1 MAELTLVE
9 GWTGPID
16 ETLQKAG
23 VAENL
28 TGMTVALLLQKASGA
43 AVDTAGDVTIT
54 DAPAGKVRYSPD
66 PTDLLAAETPHVARW
81 QVTDGAGKVVFFP
94 SEAGEVWTI
103 LPTSAPA
110 LQDNALL
117 TLAELKAALQIKN
130 SDQDVALAGFINA
143 CADALET
150 YTGRR
155 LKSRTYTAE
164 YLYVKSDRVLGCE
177 WLDVEFP
184 ITALTLLEVDRTAQ
198 TIWMPGDA
206 GSPEDQDV
214 FVLEARDPKHGRDRL
229 FRRSGW
235 PIGAL
240 VKRTYTAGY
249 GVAGPPAFPIPG
261 DLKEAVISLAVE
273 WYHLRTRQT
282 EPVVSRSTAG
292 ETITYVNE
300 ALPRRFRALL
310 LAYRR
315 WS

>member
-16 ETLQKAG
+16 EILQKAG

-43 AVDTAGDVTIT
+43 AVDTAGDVTIM

-117 TLAELKAALQIKN
+117 TLAELKAALNVKN
-130 SDQDVALAGFINA
+130 NDQEVALAQLIGEIS
-143 CADALET
+143 DATESFF
-150 YTGRR
+150 GRR
-155 LKSRTYTAE
+155 LKTRAYTGE
-164 YLYVKSDRVLGCE
+164 YLYVKADRVLGCE
-177 WLDVEFP
+177 WLDVEWP
-184 ITALTLLEVDRTAQ
+184 ITALTLLEVDGTAQ

-206 GSPEDQDV
+206 GSPEDKDV
-214 FVLEARDPKHGRDRL
+214 FVLEARDPKHGRDRI
-229 FRRSGW
+229 FRRGGW

-240 VKRTYTAGY
+240 VKRTYTGGY
-249 GVAGPPAFPIPG
+249 GVVGPPAFPIPG
-261 DLKEAVISLAVE
+261 DLKECVRSLAVD
-273 WYHLRTRQT
+273 WYYTRTRQA

-300 ALPRRFRALL
+300 ALPRRFRALAN
-310 LAYRR
+310 AYRR
-315 WS
+315 WA